1 MIFIFFLNQAYT
13 SGCNIVILSSN
24 FERVEIISG
33 NKHNNSIVR
42 CIDCTFDTGKVKRV
56 IFRDNN
62 NYNEFIY

>member
-1 MIFIFFLNQAYT
+1 MIL
-13 SGCNIVILSSN
+13 LSN
-24 FERVEIISG
+24 FERVQIISG

-42 CIDCTFDTGKVKRV
+42 CIDCTFDTGKVKIV